1 MEKLNFKEI
10 LLRTAVCAIACDGDI
25 VDREKEALY
34 NIEKNSPYF
43 SSEDLSTSLDKLI
56 KNCTGGFQSFKD
68 ELFKSLD
75 EVELN
80 IVEELTLL
88 EISFR
93 IIAADEIEQRY
104 SDWPDGEGFG
114 SSDHNFAIKELM
126 GLVGYEFDESE
137 AIDGGQFLGLGID
150 NDNQE
155 ELTEKRINEWVE
167 KIIDKFI

>member
-25 VDREKEALY
+25 DDREKEALY
-34 NIEKNSPYF
+34 NIEKKSPYF
-43 SSEDLSTSLDKLI
+43 SSEDLSSSLDKLI
-56 KNCTGGFQSFKD
+56 ENCMSGFQSFKD

-93 IIAADEIEQRY
+93 IIAADDIEQ
-104 SDWPDGEGFG
+104 
-114 SSDHNFAIKELM
+114 
-126 GLVGYEFDESE
+126 ESE
-137 AIDGGQFLGLGID
+137 
-150 NDNQE
+150 QE
-155 ELTEKRINEWVE
+155 FIIHLRKHLKVENEIIRERFGMIEYLTKEESEFKSFD
-167 KIIDKFI
+167 IIPDIEIREIKLKKK

>member
-1 MEKLNFKEI
+1 MEKSNFKEI

-25 VDREKEALY
+25 DDREKEALY

-43 SSEDLSTSLDKLI
+43 YSDDLSSTLDKLI
-56 KNCTGGFQSFKD
+56 ENCMSSFQSFKD

-93 IIAADEIEQRY
+93 IIAADEIEQESEQEFVINLRQHLKVESEIIRERFGVIDY
-104 SDWPDGEGFG
+104 LTKEESEFKSFDNTPDIETKT
-114 SSDHNFAIKELM
+114 IKE
-126 GLVGYEFDESE
+126 
-137 AIDGGQFLGLGID
+137 
-150 NDNQE
+150 
-155 ELTEKRINEWVE
+155 K
-167 KIIDKFI
+167 KK